1 MKAHHNSVHLLVVA
15 LAFIALCAASAQ
27 AVPTLYFLTTSS
39 SSATINDAVFMP
51 FNPDT
56 ATGTGNFD
64 SFLRIQGNGTERG
77 YNTDGTTQYQT
88 KGGTWTHSI
97 LLDATTPPRV
107 QMGGNWYR
115 EILVDIDEDG
125 GPGRYLS
132 LDQLVVSLETSP
144 SLTGYP
150 DIAYQNFGGPVIYSM
165 DDLGQ
170 DSAIIMDGLLFGGG
184 NGKGDVRIYVPDF
197 SPSPSFPYLYVYAVF
212 GQQTSVQ
219 LPTGET
225 VSAVANSGFEEMGVW
240 VGGSSEVPAPGAL
253 LLAALGA
260 GLAARLRRVRVL

>member
-1 MKAHHNSVHLLVVA
+1 MKAYRNSIHLIVVLA
-15 LAFIALCAASAQ
+15 LFALCGASAQ

-51 FNPDT
+51 FNPAT

-77 YNTDGTTQYQT
+77 YNTDGTVQYQT
-88 KGGTWTHSI
+88 KSGIWTHS
-97 LLDATTPPRV
+97 LTLTSTLPPRV
-107 QMGGNWYR
+107 EMGGNWYR
-115 EILVDIDEDG
+115 EILLDLDEDG

-132 LDQLVVSLETSP
+132 FDQLVVSLEASP
-144 SLTGYP
+144 NLTGYP
-150 DIAYQNFGGPVIYSM
+150 DTAYQNFGGPVIYSM

-170 DSAIIMDGLLFGGG
+170 DSAVIMDSLLFGGG
-184 NGKGDVRIYVPDF
+184 SGKGDVRIRIPDF
-197 SPSPSFPYLYVYAVF
+197 SPNPSFPYLYVYAVF

-225 VSAVANSGFEEMGVW
+225 VEAVANSGFEEMGVW
-240 VGGSSEVPAPGAL
+240 VGGTPEIPAPGAL
-253 LLAALGA
+253 LLAVLGA